1 MISDSSPAAQKLLPP
16 AAPVP
21 PERFPPVPD
30 KPLPE
35 PALIPAFPV
44 PAPELPDMA
53 LPRPVP
59 LPAFPDMALPE
70 PLSAPALPDMVLP
83 EPVQIPASPVPALH
97 DGSGTSAAV
106 QTLPLCLFHFQPVRL
121 RFPFRPLP
129 QPVLLQQS
137 VCLVF
142 LFFDS
147 FFSSIPEAQEA
158 FPPGILWIFFLS
170 FLRQNFP
177 VPELLPTPARA
188 VPDALL
194 FFVCAPVHGV
204 LYADHAPAAL
214 PYTYHG
220 RPLQVHRYHPRYG
233 TQIRKRISA

>member
-1 MISDSSPAAQKLLPP
+1 MISDSLPAAQKLLPH
-16 AAPVP
+16 AALVA

-44 PAPELPDMA
+44 PAPALPDMV

-59 LPAFPDMALPE
+59 LPAFPDMALAE
-70 PLSAPALPDMVLP
+70 LLSAPALPDTALP
-83 EPVQIPASPVPALH
+83 ESVQIPASPVPALH

-106 QTLPLCLFHFQPVRL
+106 QILQVWLSHFQPVRL
-121 RFPFRPLP
+121 RFPFRLLP

-147 FFSSIPEAQEA
+147 FFSSVPEAQEA
-158 FPPGILWIFFLS
+158 FLPGIL
-170 FLRQNFP
+170 
-177 VPELLPTPARA
+177 
-188 VPDALL
+188 
-194 FFVCAPVHGV
+194 
-204 LYADHAPAAL
+204 
-214 PYTYHG
+214 
-220 RPLQVHRYHPRYG
+220 
-233 TQIRKRISA
+233 